1 MKKFRFLAIAM
12 ATMLTLGMVSCGP
25 KDEDVPYEGIT
36 LNNGEFIEIDSYG
49 TDTLAS
55 YKLHFKVYLSDGNLV
70 VEGLT
75 NNHNINGLPDMNC
88 TTGVKIAD
96 FGKVKGIAKID
107 EIPAASEFKESVAA
121 TEKHGYVVEAKG
133 TQKLTGA
140 YPGHPEIYDPV
151 EHYMR
156 IWLEEA
162 TDNGFKLR
170 YEFPFTP
177 EE

>member
-49 TDTLAS
+49 TDTTAA
-55 YKLHFKVYLSDGNLV
+55 YKLHFKVYLSDGSLV
-70 VEGLT
+70 IENLT
-75 NNHNINGLPDMNC
+75 NNHNISGLPDMAC
-88 TTGVKIAD
+88 TTGAKIAD
-96 FGKVKGIAKID
+96 AGKVKGIAKID
-107 EIPAASEFKESVAA
+107 EIPAAGDFGNSAPA

-133 TQKLTGA
+133 TQNLDA
-140 YPGHPEIYDPV
+140 YSNPNIHDPATQ
-151 EHYMR
+151 YMR

-177 EE
+177 AE